1 MVTSRMF
8 DYAHFLPGFNY
19 EIEYINTENHG
30 NAEYLFRCTTSSVP
44 WQLGCYWTIHDSS
57 IWNHD
62 GYTKKHKTETS
73 KNPEIKLLLQ
83 ILMNG
88 KNLENLV

>member
-19 EIEYINTENHG
+19 KIEYINTENHG

-44 WQLGCYWTIHDSS
+44 DSWDVIEQYMIHQFE
-57 IWNHD
+57 
-62 GYTKKHKTETS
+62 TMTVTQKHIKQ
-73 KNPEIKLLLQ
+73 KLLKIQ
-83 ILMNG
+83 
-88 KNLENLV
+88 K